1 MTTSMLAPPRQAA
14 SGQFP
19 LVPLAGAGQCVPL
32 VQGGQSRYVNLDYA
46 ASAPALQPVAER
58 VTELLQ
64 LYSSV
69 HRGAGYASQACTAAY
84 EAARRDV
91 ASFAG
96 AGNGDVVIFTRN
108 TTDALNLLASA
119 TPGPVVHLD
128 IEHHANLLPW
138 QARGGRVVLARATL
152 AGTLA
157 ALEAELGR
165 APAALLSVTG
175 ASNVTGECLPLPEI
189 ASLAHR
195 HGARVAVDGAQLVPH
210 RRVDMRAIRAD
221 YLAFSG
227 HKIYA
232 PFGAGALI
240 GKRDWLDAAPP
251 YLAGGGAV
259 RHVTVEAARWASSP
273 ERHEAGTPNVI
284 GAVALATACQ
294 VIAALPDGARQAH
307 ESALLHR
314 LDQGLA
320 AVGARVHRIWPGPA
334 DRVPV
339 VSFSLPGQPAARVAA
354 YLSAE
359 HGIGV
364 RDGRFCA
371 HPLLA
376 RLGASDGAVRASLGL
391 GSQADDVDRLITALD
406 QLRADGPAWTYTAD
420 HRPSPDTRPMPAWA
434 SPGSTGGGPACSAGE

>member
-1 MTTSMLAPPRQAA
+1 VTASLLTSSLPTTA
-14 SGQFP
+14 GQFP
-19 LVPLAGAGQCVPL
+19 LVPLSGAGQCVPL

-46 ASAPALQPVAER
+46 ASAPVLEPVAER
-58 VTELLQ
+58 VAELLP
-64 LYSSV
+64 LYASV

-91 ASFAG
+91 AWFAG
-96 AGNGDVVIFTRN
+96 ADDDDVVIFTRN

-119 TPGPVVHLD
+119 VPGPVVHLD

-152 AGTLA
+152 AGTLD
-157 ALEAELGR
+157 ALAAELVR

-189 ASLAHR
+189 AALAHR
-195 HGARVAVDGAQLVPH
+195 HGARMAVDGAQLVPH
-210 RRVDMRAIRAD
+210 RPVDMRAIGAD

-227 HKIYA
+227 HKMYA

-259 RHVTVEAARWASSP
+259 RNVTVEATCWADSP
-273 ERHEAGTPNVI
+273 ARHEGGTPNVI
-284 GAVALATACQ
+284 GAVAIATACQ
-294 VIAALPDGARQAH
+294 VIRALPDGATQAH
-307 ESALLHR
+307 ESALLDR
-314 LDQGLA
+314 LDRGLTS
-320 AVGARVHRIWPGPA
+320 VGAHVHRIWSDAA

-339 VSFSLPGQPAARVAA
+339 VSFSIAGLPAARVAA

-359 HGIGV
+359 HAIGV

-371 HPLLA
+371 HPLLDS
-376 RLGASDGAVRASLGL
+376 LGAGDGAVRASLGL

-406 QLRADGPAWTYTAD
+406 QLATVGPAWTYTAD
-420 HRPSPDTRPMPAWA
+420 HCPSPDTRPLPAWA
-434 SPGSTGGGPACSAGE
+434 SSGITGAGSPCSPC